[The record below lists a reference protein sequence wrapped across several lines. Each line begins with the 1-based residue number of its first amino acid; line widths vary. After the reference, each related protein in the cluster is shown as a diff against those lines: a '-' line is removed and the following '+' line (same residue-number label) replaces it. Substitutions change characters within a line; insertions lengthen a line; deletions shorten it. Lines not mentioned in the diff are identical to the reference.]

1 MGRSQYLGFLL
12 WTMVLCAQRP
22 PNELFPLTPLNQQQL
37 MVLDTLSNRSVSA
50 LSETEIFSLAN
61 IYLQDRRYSKALFY
75 YDELCERNPNR
86 FAYQFGR
93 GASAGF
99 LLSGMPSFSS
109 LRYVVKLRS
118 SFEAAA
124 RLLPNNLIARRALLN
139 IYLGLPRLLGG
150 SQTKA
155 EQQLKALQSINP
167 LEGALAGAIYAM
179 NKNDISAFTQQAQMA
194 YNDSKHQL
202 LINDSRYELAMIT
215 SYFFSDFERAI
226 QLLNDFLDNA
236 SPGDQYPPVFARYR
250 LAELTTNNP
259 QLLNLI
265 KEEVAELDT
274 FLETYDPLS
283 AYIRNIKP
291 N

>member
-22 PNELFPLTPLNQQQL
+22 PNELFPLTPLNQEQKIDL
-37 MVLDTLSNRSVSA
+37 EKLSYRSVST
-50 LSETEIFSLAN
+50 LSEAEIFTLAN
-61 IYLQDRRYSKALFY
+61 IYLQDRRYSEAFSY
-75 YDELCERNPNR
+75 YDILCNRNPNR

-99 LLSGMPSFSS
+99 LLSGTPSLRS

-118 SFEAAA
+118 SFEAAV
-124 RLLPNNLIARRALLN
+124 RLKPNSLVARRALLN

-155 EQQLKALQSINP
+155 EQQLKAIQAINP

-179 NKNDISAFTQQAQMA
+179 NKNDQYAFAQQAQMA
-194 YNDSKHQL
+194 YNDPKHQFAV
-202 LINDSRYELAMIT
+202 NDSRYELAMI
-215 SYFFSDFERAI
+215 SNYFFGDSERSI
-226 QLLNDFLDNA
+226 QLLNDFLNNA
-236 SPGDQYPPVFARYR
+236 SPGDQYPPVFARFR
-250 LAELTTNNP
+250 LAGLNSDDLYP
-259 QLLNLI
+259 LNLM

-283 AYIRNIKP
+283 SYIRNIKP